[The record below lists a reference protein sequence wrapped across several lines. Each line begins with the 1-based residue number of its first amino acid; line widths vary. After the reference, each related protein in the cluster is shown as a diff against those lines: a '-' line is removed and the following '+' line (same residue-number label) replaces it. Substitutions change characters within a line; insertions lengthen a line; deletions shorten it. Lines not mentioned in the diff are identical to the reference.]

1 MDLEIVLD
9 EKVMRKKCIE
19 FLVPV
24 PVHENTLCV
33 VHTYQISHR
42 FFFHLLSFNTH
53 TTEAV
58 KKVLAYTSTYIDLN
72 QYFEESFDE
81 IQKGCNWSKDL
92 YINGEPNTNPC
103 TKAVNA
109 WEKALATWSG
119 SMEGKYGRNLQ
130 EPGNSGMFLQAL
142 AEKRCVNFKTCGLS
156 KDDATNDGVTPRA
169 NMNIISAFAK
179 GRNAVFNGQL
189 GLARRVVSEIN
200 KELTVSRIQGVL
212 RYSYRVGKNLSKLD
226 KEIAEGGAFA
236 FGLLPQIYAC
246 NKMSAQIL
254 AANTDIGG
262 DRTSQQNG
270 KTASFQNV
278 RAALECNYK
287 CLGIRFADVGELN
300 DCTNPGDNS
309 KTLCFRK
316 RPNKGNICKI
326 QNSSKFNQKWL
337 ELHPRIIRIRLSQ
350 KLDSEVLG
358 KSSFLKVK
366 ACLYNDVTN
375 TVFAFTY
382 FSLKRTHK

>member
-1 MDLEIVLD
+1 
-9 EKVMRKKCIE
+9 
-19 FLVPV
+19 
-24 PVHENTLCV
+24 
-33 VHTYQISHR
+33 
-42 FFFHLLSFNTH
+42 LLSFNTH

-72 QYFEESFDE
+72 QYFEESIDE

-119 SMEGKYGRNLQ
+119 SMEGEYGRNLQ

-169 NMNIISAFAK
+169 NMNIVSAFAK

-189 GLARRVVSEIN
+189 GLTRRVVSEIN
-200 KELTVSRIQGVL
+200 KELTVSLIQGVL

-246 NKMSAQIL
+246 NKRSAKIL

-300 DCTNPGDNS
+300 DCTNPSDNS
-309 KTLCFRK
+309 KTLCFGK
-316 RPNKGNICKI
+316 RPDKGNICKI
-326 QNSSKFNQKWL
+326 QNSSNFNQKCARVA
-337 ELHPRIIRIRLSQ
+337 PKDNKNKTFAKTRFGS
-350 KLDSEVLG
+350 VG
-358 KSSFLKVK
+358 KKQ
-366 ACLYNDVTN
+366 
-375 TVFAFTY
+375 
-382 FSLKRTHK
+382 FS